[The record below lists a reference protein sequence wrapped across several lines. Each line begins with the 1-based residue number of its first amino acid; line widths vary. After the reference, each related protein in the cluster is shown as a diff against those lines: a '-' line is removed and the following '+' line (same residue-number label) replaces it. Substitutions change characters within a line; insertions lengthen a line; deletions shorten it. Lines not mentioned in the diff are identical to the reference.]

1 MSVPSRSNK
10 LLVVNIRSP
19 QDSVYVDPRLF
30 EHYMEHRRLANHLF
44 FSIGKR
50 DFARQLVPESKNLRE
65 IQLQFLKEL
74 REDWV
79 K

>member
-1 MSVPSRSNK
+1 MPVPSRSNS

-30 EHYMEHRRLANHLF
+30 EHFMGEKRLANYLF

-50 DFARQLVPESKNLRE
+50 GFARQLFPQGTNMEE

-74 REDWV
+74 KEDWV
-79 K
+79 R